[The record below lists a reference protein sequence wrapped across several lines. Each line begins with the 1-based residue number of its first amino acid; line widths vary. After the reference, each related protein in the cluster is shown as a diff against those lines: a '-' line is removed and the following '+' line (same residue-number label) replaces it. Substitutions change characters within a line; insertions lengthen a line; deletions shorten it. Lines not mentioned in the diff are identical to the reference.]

1 MKASKLYISQIKCK
15 YGIEVGENYNVLK
28 SENTRV
34 SQCPKEKE
42 EATKAILKYYA
53 MILRISMIS
62 RRNNRREKF
71 FWELFPIIK
80 KVYGKWS
87 KVKKVKNI

>member
-1 MKASKLYISQIKCK
+1 M
-15 YGIEVGENYNVLK
+15 GENYNVLK

-80 KVYGKWS
+80 KYMENALIIWYDL
-87 KVKKVKNI
+87 NRNY